1 MIRSLEDLPPGL
13 YVADY
18 RGDEG
23 IRIREDFIC
32 PTLTAHNGGGIGNE
46 KLLIVVT
53 DEDTKCD

>member
-1 MIRSLEDLPPGL
+1 MIRSLKDLPPGL

-32 PTLTAHNGGGIGNE
+32 PTLSSHTGGGVRHD